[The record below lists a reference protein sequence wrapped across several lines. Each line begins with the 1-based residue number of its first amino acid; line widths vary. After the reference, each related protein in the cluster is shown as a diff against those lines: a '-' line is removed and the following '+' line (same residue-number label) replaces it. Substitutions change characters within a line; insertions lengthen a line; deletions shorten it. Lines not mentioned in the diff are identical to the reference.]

1 MSRSIPEIPLSRLLV
16 LVCILIWSIGTL
28 HAQIINVTGDQ
39 ASPVEGAGHDYIK
52 MLNETVNPATGSVSI
67 RISVPTSPARGV
79 TVPFSFGYDSNAAL
93 HFTPKGDWQDNTGF
107 LSQGGWSYLLPNLI
121 SSPNVVASQ
130 NGTSLCYYF
139 TDYMFTDLGGS
150 SHGLYISPRQPLDGT
165 GCTSYNGAPNN
176 NLVNQ
181 LNGGDAQ
188 VQASTG
194 TAGFRFQPAVSVA
207 DTDGS
212 VYSFSSTTQ
221 GFVTNMGNSWEIF
234 PSTVED
240 RNGNQ
245 ATFTATQSPLAV
257 TVTDDLG
264 RTVLSISGF
273 GSTGNTV
280 AVPSLSGP
288 YTLTWGTF
296 AESST
301 FPWIGQ
307 KTQWGGCTMIDN
319 GGGPNSAKVTAIALP
334 DGNSYQFQYDPI
346 TGLLS
351 KLIYPSGGYVRYVWG
366 LTSTVFDAVS

>member
-1 MSRSIPEIPLSRLLV
+1 M
-16 LVCILIWSIGTL
+16 
-28 HAQIINVTGDQ
+28 
-39 ASPVEGAGHDYIK
+39 EGAGHDYIK

-79 TVPFSFGYDSNAAL
+79 TVPFSFGYVSNAAL

-107 LSQGGWSYLLPNLI
+107 LSQGGMELLLPNLI

-139 TDYMFTDLGGS
+139 TDYMFTDLGGC

-207 DTDGS
+207 DMDGS
-212 VYSFSSTTQ
+212 VYLVSSTTRPRDKYGQ
-221 GFVTNMGNSWEIF
+221 FLGNISQHG
-234 PSTVED
+234 ED

-245 ATFTATQSPLAV
+245 ATFTATQSPLAM

-264 RTVLSISGF
+264 RTSFSISDL
-273 GSTGNTV
+273 
-280 AVPSLSGP
+280 VPLGTPSPSPACRGRP
-288 YTLTWGTF
+288 LTWGTF

-301 FPWIGQ
+301 FPWIG
-307 KTQWGGCTMIDN
+307 KRPN
-319 GGGPNSAKVTAIALP
+319 GEGA
-334 DGNSYQFQYDPI
+334 Q
-346 TGLLS
+346 
-351 KLIYPSGGYVRYVWG
+351 
-366 LTSTVFDAVS
+366 